1 LPTSGQLGEFL
12 VTENHV
18 CQSILRGLVGSTILV
33 ISGCGGAAPQPKADL
48 NEQEKQQV
56 RELNQQRMDEWG
68 KKK

>member
-1 LPTSGQLGEFL
+1 VRYLIAWKWSALGILLL
-12 VTENHV
+12 V
-18 CQSILRGLVGSTILV
+18 C
-33 ISGCGGAAPQPKADL
+33 GCGESAPQPKTDL